1 MIHGEDL
8 ILALNGTPLAA
19 SKSCN
24 IEKSQSFIDTA
35 SPTGGRWDSC
45 VPKKLSWSLSS
56 DCLLSTMDAYK
67 KLNAAWKA
75 GTALTVRFFN
85 TDYDENETGTVYI
98 EKLSLSASKGN
109 LAKMAVS
116 LKGSGPLS
124 DYEGTAVS
132 ISRSLQYEGKFYYNQ
147 SGGTYTVANY
157 SNTAKI
163 YIGSFTLS
171 KRTLV
176 QIGGVNNGTYFVVV
190 FISSNNGILTK
201 AHNAETIYNSDYNAV
216 INKSG
221 KVWLDAGT
229 WYIVESSQNYTSPTY
244 TAISL

>member
-1 MIHGEDL
+1 MIHGENL
-8 ILALNGTPLAA
+8 ILAINGTALAA
-19 SKSCN
+19 SKTCSLS
-24 IEKSQSFIDTA
+24 KSSSFIEVA
-35 SPTGGRWDSC
+35 SPTDGAWESF
-45 VPKKLSWSLSS
+45 VPTKKGWSMSS
-56 DCLLSTMDAYK
+56 DCLLATMDAYK
-67 KLNAAWKA
+67 TLDAAWKA
-75 GTALTVRFFN
+75 GTALTIRFFN
-85 TDYDENETGTVYI
+85 TEYNENETGTVYI

-132 ISRSLQYEGKFYYNQ
+132 ISRSLQYEGKYYYSP

-157 SNTAKI
+157 SNQAKI
-163 YIGSFTLS
+163 YTGSFTLS

-176 QIGGVNNGTYFVVV
+176 QIGGVDNGTYSVV
-190 FISSNNGILTK
+190 FISSNNGIITK
-201 AHNAETIYNSDYNAV
+201 AQNAETIYNSDYNAV
-216 INKSG
+216 MNKSG

>member
-8 ILALNGTPLAA
+8 ILALNGTALAA

-24 IEKSQSFIDTA
+24 LDKSQSFIDV
-35 SPTGGRWDSC
+35 SDPTDGRWEAC
-45 VPKKLSWSLSS
+45 VPQKLAWSLSS
-56 DCLLSTMDAYK
+56 DCLLGTMDAYK
-67 KLNAAWKA
+67 TLNVAWKA
-75 GTALTVRFFN
+75 GTALTVRFFDTEYN
-85 TDYDENETGTVYI
+85 DNETGTVYI

-109 LAKMAVS
+109 LAKMSVS

-132 ISRSLQYEGKFYYNQ
+132 ISRSLQYEGKFYY
-147 SGGTYTVANY
+147 SPSEGTYTVQNY
-157 SNTAKI
+157 SNSAKI
-163 YIGSFTLS
+163 YTGSFTLS

-176 QIGGVNNGTYFVVV
+176 QIGGMDYGTYNLVL
-190 FISSNNGILTK
+190 ISSNNGIITK
-201 AHNAETIYNSDYNAV
+201 AQNAETIYNSDYNAV